1 MKNVDT
7 ALNDEEYAR
16 LLAILERTK
25 MTKYSFFKEALL
37 KELRAF
43 ETKEPALPNPI
54 VQQMIEGVS
63 GRKRFIYQMGPYSD
77 ENHRDWL
84 AGRFP
89 QATKREVIEAVAA
102 FRAAG
107 GKT

>member
-1 MKNVDT
+1 MSRQASTMLGDAEYEHIRK
-7 ALNDEEYAR
+7 ALSKSE
-16 LLAILERTK
+16 LS
-25 MTKYSFFKEALL
+25 MYSFVKQAVLREADLIL
-37 KELRAF
+37 GTEKDRAV
-43 ETKEPALPNPI
+43 I
-54 VQQMIEGVS
+54 QQMVELVS
-63 GRKRFIYQMGPYSD
+63 QRKRFIYQMGPYSD